1 LDDEMVKTLTEY
13 IKSSEAIDFD
23 KPLVYNKAKEIAS
36 QSNNNIEITKKCFEF
51 VRDEIYHCVDFDM
64 NPVTYIASDVLL
76 YKTGF
81 CFAKSHLLV
90 ALLRANSIP
99 AGLCY
104 QRTIFNEYNQQ
115 YCLHGFVA
123 VHLLEFGWYRID
135 PRGNKEGINSQFN
148 PPYEYLAFKNSLPG
162 EYIFPAIWKEP
173 LYSVKELLTKYTDYK
188 EAIKYLPDME
198 ETDII
203 NNKEL
208 LFT

>member
-1 LDDEMVKTLTEY
+1 MLKTLTEY
-13 IKSSEAIDFD
+13 LKSSEAIDFD

-36 QSNNNIEITKKCFEF
+36 QSNNIIGIAKNCFEF

-64 NPVTYIASDVLL
+64 NPVTYSASDVLL

-115 YCLHGFVA
+115 YCLHGFAA
-123 VHLLEFGWYRID
+123 VYLEKFGWYRID
-135 PRGNKEGINSQFN
+135 PRGNKEGINAQFN
-148 PPYEYLAFKNSLPG
+148 PPDEYLAFKNSLPG
-162 EYIFPAIWKEP
+162 EYIFPEIWNEP

-188 EAIKYLPDME
+188 EAMKYLPDMK
-198 ETDII
+198 ETY